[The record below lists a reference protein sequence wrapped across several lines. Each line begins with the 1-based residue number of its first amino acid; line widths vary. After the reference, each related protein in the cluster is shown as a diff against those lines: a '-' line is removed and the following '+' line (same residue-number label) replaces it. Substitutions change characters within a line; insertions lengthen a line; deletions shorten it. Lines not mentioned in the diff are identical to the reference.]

1 MPSSFVY
8 PAQRAASRSVTDFSP
23 VTAPDAGRCS
33 SVEPETERALLQRL
47 QLGDA
52 AAFDS
57 IYEHFRPRVFAFIV
71 RMCGR
76 RALAEDLSQEVWLR
90 LARHA
95 KCLRPDTR
103 LRPWLFTVARNLL
116 VSQLRGSAR
125 DAVGLDAIVQAA
137 GLPVATPEHLVAAQH
152 TYVRLERA
160 IASLSTDLR
169 EALLLVSVEQLGPT
183 EAAEVVGVRPETLR
197 QRLSRARA
205 QVGHALEATERATP
219 GTRRSSS

>member
-1 MPSSFVY
+1 MSPPFVH
-8 PAQRAASRSVTDFSP
+8 PAQRAASRSVTDFFP
-23 VTAPDAGRCS
+23 VTQPDAARYCG
-33 SVEPETERALLQRL
+33 VEPETERALLQRL

-52 AAFDS
+52 AAFDA
-57 IYEHFRPRVFAFIV
+57 IYEHFRPRVFAFV
-71 RMCGR
+71 FRMCGR

-125 DAVGLDAIVQAA
+125 DAVGLDAIVLAA
-137 GLPVATPEHLVAAQH
+137 GLAVATPEHLVAAQH

-169 EALLLVSVEQLGPT
+169 EALLLVSVEQLAPT

-197 QRLSRARA
+197 QRLFRARA
-205 QVGHALEATERATP
+205 QVGDALEATERVTP
-219 GTRRSSS
+219 STRRSSS

>member
-8 PAQRAASRSVTDFSP
+8 PAQRAASRGVTDFFP
-23 VTAPDAGRCS
+23 VTRPDAGRCGR
-33 SVEPETERALLQRL
+33 VDPETERALLERL
-47 QLGDA
+47 RLGDTT
-52 AAFDS
+52 AFDA
-57 IYEHFRPRVFAFIV
+57 IYEHFRPRVFAFV
-71 RMCGR
+71 FRMCGR

-125 DAVGLDAIVQAA
+125 DAVTLDAIVLAS
-137 GLPVATPEHLVAAQH
+137 GIPVGTPEQLVAAQH

-169 EALLLVSVEQLGPT
+169 EALLLVAVEQLAPS

-205 QVGHALEATERATP
+205 QVGHALEAMERATP
-219 GTRRSSS
+219 STRRSSS